1 LDKQLPKYTIVAD
14 WLKQNIKNNT
24 FKVGDKL
31 ISENQI
37 CDKFDVS
44 RQTARQA
51 VAVLEREGLVVKRQG
66 SGTYVN
72 GLTAKPQHKNIGIL
86 TTYIGDYIFPGLISG
101 IQDVLSHH
109 DYQMTLRL
117 TQNKIKNERRQLQS
131 LLSLD
136 IDGLIVEATK
146 SALPSPNIDIYQE
159 FIRRSIPIVFVHAFP
174 PGLSCNYIINDDEKG
189 GRLAAR
195 HLIESGHKKI
205 GGIFKFD
212 DIQGNLRYKGV
223 VVEMYAHGITLD
235 ENAIIWYSTETHDHL
250 FDKDFLPR
258 TMARLAGC
266 TALICYNDEIAV
278 NALQSFEREGLHVPD
293 DISVVSFDNS
303 NLAKIAQP
311 MLTSITHPGSDLG
324 KMATESLLDIIQ
336 NPYYEIKHVFDPQ
349 LIVRN
354 SVKKLKQ

>member
-1 LDKQLPKYTIVAD
+1 MFVAD
-14 WLKQNIKNNT
+14 WLKQNIKNNA

-51 VAVLEREGLVVKRQG
+51 VAMLEREGLVVKRQG

-72 GLTAKPQHKNIGIL
+72 GPSTASQHKNIGIL
-86 TTYIGDYIFPGLISG
+86 TSYISEYIFPSLISG
-101 IQDVLSHH
+101 IQDVLSRH

-117 TQNKIKNERRQLQS
+117 TQNKVDNERRQLLS

-146 SALPSPNIDIYQE
+146 SALPSPNLDLYQE
-159 FIRRSIPIVFVHAFP
+159 FMHRNIPIVFVHAP
-174 PGLSCNYIINDDEKG
+174 PLELTCNYIISDDEKG

-205 GGIFKFD
+205 GGIFKYD
-212 DIQGNLRYKGV
+212 DVQGSLRYKGAIL
-223 VVEMYAHGITLD
+223 EMYEQDISLD
-235 ENAIIWYSTETHDHL
+235 ENAIIWYSTETYADL
-250 FDKDFLPR
+250 FTQDLPR
-258 TMARLAGC
+258 TLSRLSGC
-266 TALICYNDEIAV
+266 TALICYNDDIAIT
-278 NALQSFEREGLHVPD
+278 AMQSFEHEGLHIPED
-293 DISVVSFDNS
+293 LSVVSFDNS

-311 MLTSITHPGSDLG
+311 TLTSVSHPGPDLG
-324 KMATESLLDIIQ
+324 KLATESLLAIIQ
-336 NPYYEIKHVFDPQ
+336 NPHYEIQHVFDPT
-349 LIVRN
+349 LVIRN
-354 SVKKLKQ
+354 SVKKLK

>member
-1 LDKQLPKYTIVAD
+1 MDKQLPKYTIVAD

-37 CDKFDVS
+37 CSKFDVS

-51 VAVLEREGLVVKRQG
+51 VAVLEREDLVVKRQG
-66 SGTYVN
+66 SGTYVK
-72 GLTAKPQHKNIGIL
+72 GPLAKPQHKNIGIL

-101 IQDVLSHH
+101 IQDVLSRH

-117 TQNKIKNERRQLQS
+117 TQNKIENERRQLQS

-146 SALPSPNIDIYQE
+146 SALPSPNLNLYQE
-159 FIRRSIPIVFVHAFP
+159 FIRHNIPIIFVHSFP
-174 PGLSCNYIINDDEKG
+174 LGLSYNYIINDDEKG

-195 HLIESGHKKI
+195 HLIENGHKKI
-205 GGIFKFD
+205 GGIFKYD
-212 DIQGNLRYKGV
+212 DMQGNLRYKGAV
-223 VVEMYAHGITLD
+223 MEMYAHDIPLD
-235 ENAIIWYSTETHDHL
+235 ENAIIWYSTETHNQL
-250 FDKDFLPR
+250 FDKNFLTH
-258 TMARLAGC
+258 TMARLASC
-266 TALICYNDEIAV
+266 TALICYNDEIAIA
-278 NALQSFEREGLHVPD
+278 ALQSFEQEGAARIPEDL
-293 DISVVSFDNS
+293 SVVSFDNS

-311 MLTSITHPGSDLG
+311 ALTSVTHPGAQLG
-324 KMATESLLDIIQ
+324 KIATESLLATIQ

-354 SVKKLKQ
+354 SVRKLS